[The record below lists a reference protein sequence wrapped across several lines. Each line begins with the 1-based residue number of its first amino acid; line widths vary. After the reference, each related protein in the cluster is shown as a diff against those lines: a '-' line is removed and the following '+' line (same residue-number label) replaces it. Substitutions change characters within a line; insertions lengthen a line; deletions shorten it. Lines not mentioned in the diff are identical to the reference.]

1 MPEHDASTQLRGL
14 DLPALTRYFAAQGVD
29 MHGDLRAE
37 LISGGRSNLTFLIAD
52 DKSRWVLRRPPV
64 AGLTPSA
71 HDVAREFRVT
81 DGLQGTD
88 VPVARTV
95 ALCEDDAVMGAPF
108 AVVEHVDGHVLRRA
122 TDLDPFS
129 DDEVDGC
136 VTELIR
142 VLAALHAVDYRE
154 AGLEKF
160 GRASGYVARQVK
172 LWTSQWERVHYA
184 DIPDVERLG
193 SALAAAIPDR
203 DVTTIVHGDYRIDN
217 TILSPTD
224 ITRVEAVLDWE
235 LSTLGD
241 PLADAALMCIYRD
254 PAFSLVLGEEAAWS
268 CEPDPG
274 SRRAGPALHGCQ
286 RPRPEALGLL
296 LRVGQFQA
304 RRRRGR
310 HLPPPSSPAPPR
322 ATSSPRAADAVPV
335 LAAAG
340 LTALAAKS

>member
-1 MPEHDASTQLRGL
+1 MAEHDTRTQLRGL
-14 DLPALTRYFAAQGVD
+14 DLPALTRYFAAQGVA
-29 MHGDLRAE
+29 MQGDLRAE

-52 DKSRWVLRRPPV
+52 DTSRWVLRRPPV

-95 ALCEDDAVMGAPF
+95 ALCEDDSVMGAPF

-142 VLAALHAVDYRE
+142 VLAALHAVDYR
-154 AGLEKF
+154 AVGLEKF

-172 LWTSQWERVHYA
+172 LWTSQWERVQYA

-217 TILSPTD
+217 TILARTD

-241 PLADAALMCIYRD
+241 PLADAALMCVYRD
-254 PAFSLVLGEEAAWS
+254 PAFSLVLGEDAAWS
-268 CEPDPG
+268 CERIPAPDELAQRYAVASG
-274 SRRAGPALHGCQ
+274 RDLEHWDFFRALANFKLAVVAAGIYH
-286 RPRPEALGLL
+286 
-296 LRVGQFQA
+296 
-304 RRRRGR
+304 R
-310 HLPPPSSPAPPR
+310 HLAG
-322 ATSSPRAADAVPV
+322 ATEGDEFARAADAVPV
-335 LAAAG
+335 LASAG
-340 LTALAAKS
+340 LTALAGTS